1 MRAKFAL
8 AALAGLLLQAGL
20 AASPALAGSGANWGR
35 QDTISIE
42 LRTEGW
48 VETQTAKV
56 MALLDISLKPEEAG
70 MARIEVQ
77 KALDELAPK
86 ADWHITGFNRNE
98 GASGLEQWQVT
109 AEARMPESD
118 LGGLRETARG
128 LSQPG
133 RQVRIL
139 GIDFSPTLAEQ
150 EATLTALRE
159 DIYRQAQAELE
170 RVRALWPDRDYRIHV
185 IDLVP
190 GGMTPPQPAPKMMRA
205 EASMAYD
212 SSAGGG
218 DGFSASRKL
227 TVYAVVSLAV
237 RNSDK

>member
-8 AALAGLLLQAGL
+8 AALAALLFQAGI
-20 AASPALAGSGANWGR
+20 AASPALAGPGGGR

-56 MALLDISLKPEEAG
+56 MALLDIALKPEEAG
-70 MARIEVQ
+70 TARVEVQ

-86 ADWHITGFNRNE
+86 AEWHITGFNRTE
-98 GASGLEQWQVT
+98 GSSGLEQWQVT
-109 AEARMPESD
+109 AEARMPEGE

-128 LSQPG
+128 LSSPG

-150 EATLTALRE
+150 EAALSTLRE
-159 DIYRQAQAELE
+159 DIYRQAQAELD

-190 GGMTPPQPAPKMMRA
+190 GGMAPPQPGPKMMRA
-205 EASMAYD
+205 EAAMAYD
-212 SSAGGG
+212 SSGGGG
-218 DGFSASRKL
+218 DGFSVSRKL

-237 RNSDK
+237 RNADK